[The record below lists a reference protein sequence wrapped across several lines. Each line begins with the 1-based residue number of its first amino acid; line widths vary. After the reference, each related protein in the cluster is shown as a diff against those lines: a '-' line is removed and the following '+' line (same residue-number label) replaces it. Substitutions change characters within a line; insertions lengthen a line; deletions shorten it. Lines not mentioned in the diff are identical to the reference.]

1 MLRKS
6 FREGIGV
13 RSRRGEAFGRQIINF
28 MKRLFSEC
36 FARTGVRSQ
45 EEIGKFL
52 CHLLKSQKMH
62 TFYGIPFKTL
72 ALISVFISL

>member
-13 RSRRGEAFGRQIINF
+13 RSQE
-28 MKRLFSEC
+28 S
-36 FARTGVRSQ
+36 GVRSQ

-52 CHLLKSQKMH
+52 CHVLKSQKMH
-62 TFYGIPFKTL
+62 TFSGIPFQTL

>member
-1 MLRKS
+1 MSIFPNISVPMLQES
-6 FREGIGV
+6 GV

-45 EEIGKFL
+45 EE
-52 CHLLKSQKMH
+52 M
-62 TFYGIPFKTL
+62 
-72 ALISVFISL
+72 

>member
-45 EEIGKFL
+45 EEI
-52 CHLLKSQKMH
+52 
-62 TFYGIPFKTL
+62 
-72 ALISVFISL
+72 